1 MVCRFCGCENLDGS
15 THCVYCGEPL
25 PEQSSS
31 VGNIM
36 SAFAGVSVEESGTE
50 TEEKRSG
57 ITVISAVGR
66 LRRTDVSVRESVS
79 EADEAALRQEAESLM
94 EGREAEQL
102 ELNWQEAA
110 ETVKEEAE
118 AVSEEAEAV
127 QSAAEAFREAAGE
140 AASEEAVMSVSDQ
153 AEEIVKR
160 AVAKIMENDGPK
172 ETAPAEEIKPE
183 DAEAADTEEPAA
195 PEEEESPKPYR
206 VPQPEE
212 SPLDFH
218 LEEVPDAD
226 KEAEPGSAH
235 NFVLAAA
242 EAVAPSAAYKSG
254 REEPSVPAD
263 GEPETDGSAEDIP
276 QPEGEREKE
285 PIDFIPIIPLTG
297 TSQIMKESKEEE
309 ERAKEEEAKEAERT
323 AAAEKRSRAAK
334 RRRNSWIWILFLLL
348 LLAAAAYLFWIR
360 PMQRYN
366 TAKELMEQG
375 NYREALSLFEQSGD
389 YKDAKQLAD
398 ECLARL
404 IGTDPKPTEPAVT
417 EPDASVPQTQAD
429 PAESTPADET
439 QPPATQPDETTPEA
453 STPEE
458 TLPEESTPEETTPE
472 ETTPAV
478 PADVAVGDIIRYGH
492 YEQDNVSSNGK
503 EEIEWIVLAVE
514 EDRVCLISRYILDMV
529 RYLNPSRWA
538 TYSSSAIRIWLFS
551 DFYNAAFSAD
561 EKKNVL
567 VYHIDP
573 GVNPKYPGISQG
585 AVVDDEVGLLSVQQ
599 VEKYFP
605 GAADKQC
612 TATAYAVKRGVYVA
626 ANGFSP
632 WWTCTMGQNNESAC
646 LVRSDGAINYNGRE
660 LTVVSFGARPV
671 IWLSK
676 EAVAD

>member
-1 MVCRFCGCENLDGS
+1 MVCKYCGCENLDGS
-15 THCVYCGEPL
+15 TNCVYCGEPL
-25 PEQSSS
+25 PEQNSS

-36 SAFAGVSVEESGTE
+36 SAFAGVSVEDTE
-50 TEEKRSG
+50 TEAGEKHAG

-66 LRRTDVSVRESVS
+66 LRRTDVSVRDGGNA
-79 EADEAALRQEAESLM
+79 ADEAALRQEAETLM
-94 EGREAEQL
+94 DGKEAEQL
-102 ELNWQEAA
+102 ELNWQAAAETIGQDAAEAVAEEADAAQEAA
-110 ETVKEEAE
+110 EAL
-118 AVSEEAEAV
+118 
-127 QSAAEAFREAAGE
+127 REAAEEGALEE
-140 AASEEAVMSVSDQ
+140 AAAVMSVSDQ

-172 ETAPAEEIKPE
+172 EAAPAEEK
-183 DAEAADTEEPAA
+183 A
-195 PEEEESPKPYR
+195 PEEAEAPAEEPEEPEAEEAPKPYK
-206 VPQPEE
+206 VPQPEA

-218 LEEVPDAD
+218 LEEVPDAE

-263 GEPETDGSAEDIP
+263 GEPEADGSAEDAP

-309 ERAKEEEAKEAERT
+309 ERAKEEEAQEAART

-348 LLAAAAYLFWIR
+348 LLAGAAYLFWIR

-389 YKDAKQLAD
+389 YKDAKKLAD

-404 IGTDPKPTEPAVT
+404 IGTDPTANPTEPDVT
-417 EPDASVPQTQAD
+417 QPDTSVPQTQPVPD
-429 PAESTPADET
+429 ESTSAAET
-439 QPPATQPDETTPEA
+439 QPPVTEPVETTPEET
-453 STPEE
+453 TPEE
-458 TLPEESTPEETTPE
+458 TTPEETTPE

-478 PADVAVGDIIRYGH
+478 PADVKVGDIIRYGR

-514 EDRVCLISRYILDMV
+514 EDRICLISRYILDTA

-551 DFYNAAFSAD
+551 DFYNAAFSAE

-567 VYHIDP
+567 VYDIDP

-605 GAADKQC
+605 APADKQC

-660 LTVVSFGARPV
+660 LTVPTFGARPV